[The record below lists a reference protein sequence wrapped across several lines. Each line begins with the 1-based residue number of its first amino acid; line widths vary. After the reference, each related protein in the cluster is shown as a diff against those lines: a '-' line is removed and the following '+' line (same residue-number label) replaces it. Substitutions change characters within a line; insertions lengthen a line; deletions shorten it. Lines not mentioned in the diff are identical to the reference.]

1 MRIAFRVD
9 ASIMIGSGHVMR
21 CLPLADALRAQGD
34 ETLFLCR
41 EFPGNLN
48 AEIEKRGHTL
58 HRLPVGTKEQVS
70 ETADPTHA
78 GWLGDDWP
86 GDAADCAAALDAWG
100 CPDWLVVDHY
110 AIDRRWQ
117 SLMRPHCKKI
127 MVIDDLADRP
137 HDCDL
142 LLDQNLQSHAERY
155 RTRLP
160 PGCRRL
166 LGPRFALLRP
176 EFRQLRPSTPPRSG
190 QIRRLLV
197 FLGGGDPGN
206 FTATVLQGVLASG
219 LGPAL
224 HLDLVIGAANPHRH
238 ALEALSRRFPGAR
251 LHVQTPDIAALMAGA
266 DLMIGAA
273 GTTTWE
279 RCCLGLPSLLVSLAD
294 NQRENGRQIARR
306 RAALYLGDAAGVS
319 ADRIGTVLRKLAA
332 RPALIRRIARRAY
345 DVTAGDGAERL
356 VLSLHADQLQLRRAT
371 PDDCERIWRWR
382 NDPRTRR
389 SAFDPRPIDL
399 AAHRNWYQGVLDNP
413 RQILLIGTILD
424 REIGVLRYDMDEE
437 SAEESAEISV
447 YLDPERHGLGLGSRL
462 IAAGSRWI
470 KNERP
475 AVKDLVA
482 RIRPENAAS
491 LKAFQDAGYRA
502 EGADRLTLHGH
513 PNGCTAADVRP
524 GH

>member
-21 CLPLADALRAQGD
+21 CLTLADALRAKGD

-48 AEIEKRGHTL
+48 AEIEKRGHAL
-58 HRLPVGTKEQVS
+58 HRLPVGAQQTQAS
-70 ETADPTHA
+70 ETTDPTHA
-78 GWLGDDWP
+78 SWLGDDWP
-86 GDAADCAAALDAWG
+86 SDAAACAAALDAWA

-117 SLMRPHCKKI
+117 SPMRPHCNKI

-155 RTRLP
+155 RALLP

-176 EFRQLRPSTPPRSG
+176 EFQQLRPGTPPRTG

-197 FLGGGDPGN
+197 FLGGGDPEN

-219 LGPAL
+219 LGPTL
-224 HLDLVIGAANPHRH
+224 HLDLAIGAANPHRP
-238 ALEALSRRFPGAR
+238 ALEALSRQFPSAR
-251 LHVQTPDIAALMAGA
+251 IHVQTPDVAALMASA

-306 RAALYLGDAAGVS
+306 RAALYLGDAASVS

-332 RPALIRRIARRAY
+332 RPELSRRIARRAC
-345 DVTAGDGAERL
+345 DVTAGCGAEL
-356 VLSLHADQLQLRRAT
+356 LALTLHADQLQLRRAR

-382 NDPRTRR
+382 NDPRTRQ

-399 AAHRNWYQGVLDNP
+399 AAHRRWYQGVLDNP
-413 RQILLIGTILD
+413 RQTLLIGAILD
-424 REIGVLRYDMDEE
+424 QAVGVLRYDVD
-437 SAEESAEISV
+437 EESAEISV
-447 YLDPERHGLGLGSRL
+447 YLDPERHGLGLGGQL
-462 IAAGSRWI
+462 IAAGSRLI
-470 KNERP
+470 RDALP
-475 AVKDLVA
+475 AVTDLVA
-482 RIRPENAAS
+482 RVRPENAAS
-491 LKAFQDAGYRA
+491 LKAFRDAGYRA
-502 EGADRLTLHGH
+502 EDADPLTLHWH
-513 PNGCTAADVRP
+513 PNGFTGADAGP

>member
-9 ASIMIGSGHVMR
+9 ASIVIGSGHVMR
-21 CLPLADALRAQGD
+21 CLALADALRAQGD

-48 AEIEKRGHTL
+48 AEIEKRGHAV
-58 HRLPVGTKEQVS
+58 HRLPVGAKEQVS

-86 GDAADCAAALDAWG
+86 GDAAACAAALNAWA

-110 AIDRRWQ
+110 AIDQRWQ
-117 SLMRPHCKKI
+117 SPMRPHCKKI

-176 EFRQLRPSTPPRSG
+176 EFQQLRPNTPPRSG

-197 FLGGGDPGN
+197 FLGGGDPEN

-219 LGPAL
+219 LAPTL
-224 HLDLVIGAANPHRH
+224 QLDLVIGAANPHRP
-238 ALEALSRRFPGAR
+238 ALAALCRQFPGAR
-251 LHVQTPDIAALMAGA
+251 MHVQTPDVAALMASA

-279 RCCLGLPSLLVSLAD
+279 RCCLGLPSLLVSLAA
-294 NQRENGRQIARR
+294 NQRENGRQITRR
-306 RAALYLGDAAGVS
+306 RAALYLGDAASVS
-319 ADRIGTVLRKLAA
+319 ADRLGTVLRKLAT
-332 RPALIRRIARRAY
+332 RPALIRSIARRACE
-345 DVTAGDGAERL
+345 VTAGCGAEL
-356 VLSLHADQLQLRRAT
+356 LALTLHADHLQLRRAT

-382 NDPRTRR
+382 NDPRTRQ

-399 AAHRNWYQGVLDNP
+399 AAHRHWYKGVLNNP

-424 REIGVLRYDMDEE
+424 QEIGVLRYDVAEE

-447 YLDPERHGLGLGSRL
+447 YLDPELHGLGLGGRL

-470 KNERP
+470 RNER
-475 AVKDLVA
+475 ATINDLVA
-482 RIRPENAAS
+482 RVRAENTAS
-491 LKAFQDAGYRA
+491 IKAFRDAGYRA
-502 EGADRLTLHGH
+502 ENADQLTLHWH
-513 PNGCTAADVRP
+513 PAGFTDAGARP
-524 GH
+524 GL